1 MAFQRYKSALGE
13 HWFFSEIVA
22 EASALARTVFLNILG
37 NIFQIVT
44 SLFVMVVYNNV
55 LPYEAKSSL
64 LTLVIGISVILGFD
78 LISKILKS
86 RIVGAAND
94 KIEAHLQKRLFDKV
108 LSWDLQSR
116 PKFAGAASTL
126 MRDIE
131 STTELFTNNSI
142 STVVG
147 VPFVF
152 VNCVV
157 IYLIAG
163 PLVWVTLTILAL
175 AIMVSILFFFL
186 VSNLA
191 GQAKN
196 TSVEKNSVFLEAIT
210 NLETLKS
217 IADYEFFKSR
227 FKVADEEARAVSE
240 RLKYLLSD
248 ANSFNN
254 LLSSSAQIAVV
265 SVGAILVIEGIINP
279 GALIASMILNGKT
292 LQPVMQIA
300 GLLQKL
306 SVAKVAYKKLDQTF
320 SFVSD
325 EERRWQNISI
335 EKLVGPIKVKDLSFQ
350 PEGIQT
356 PVLNVKNLTIKAG
369 EKVGVVGSVGSG
381 KSTFLKLISGVL
393 TPTSG
398 RVSYGAF
405 DTTAINQSNLRKSV
419 SYLGQETGIFSGSIR
434 DNLTFGDESIS
445 DDRIVQ
451 AMDVTGFSS
460 VIQKFP
466 NGLSFVISEKGQE
479 LSGGQKQILALTR
492 SVLSD
497 PTFLVYDEPTSAM
510 DPRHEN
516 LFIRKM
522 SSFLDS
528 KTFIVVTHR
537 RPILALTDR
546 LIVIENGAII
556 LDGKRDD
563 VLAKFR

>member
-1 MAFQRYKSALGE
+1 MAFQKYKSALNE
-13 HWFFSEIVA
+13 HWFFSEATA
-22 EASALARTVFLNILG
+22 ERKALTRTIFLNVLG
-37 NIFQIVT
+37 NFFQIVT

-64 LTLVIGISVILGFD
+64 LTLVIGISIVIAFD
-78 LISKILKS
+78 LGAKIIKS
-86 RIVGAAND
+86 RVIGVANER
-94 KIEAHLQKRLFDKV
+94 IEKQLQKRLFDKV
-108 LSWDLQSR
+108 LSWDLQRR

-131 STTELFTNNSI
+131 STTELFTNSSI
-142 STVVG
+142 STLVG
-147 VPFVF
+147 VPFVV
-152 VNCVV
+152 VNCFV

-163 PLVWVTLTILAL
+163 PLVWVTLTILVL
-175 AIMVSILFFFL
+175 AIIVSVVFFLL

-191 GQAKN
+191 GHAKN

-217 IADYEFFKSR
+217 IADYNFFKNR
-227 FKVADEEARAVSE
+227 FDKADDESRAVSQ
-240 RLKYLLSD
+240 RLKLLLSD

-254 LLSSSAQIAVV
+254 LLSSSAQICVV
-265 SVGAILVIEGIINP
+265 SVGAILVINGTVNP
-279 GALIASMILNGKT
+279 GALIATMILNGKT

-320 SFVSD
+320 RFVSD
-325 EERRWQNISI
+325 EERRWQNISL
-335 EKLVGPIKVKDLSFQ
+335 EKLGGPIKVKELIFQ
-350 PEGIQT
+350 PEGMQV
-356 PVLNVKNLTIKAG
+356 PVLTIKNLTIKAG
-369 EKVGVVGSVGSG
+369 EKVGIVGSVGSG

-405 DTTAINQSNLRKSV
+405 DTTAINQSDLRSSV
-419 SYLGQETGIFSGSIR
+419 SYMGQDAGIFSGTFR
-434 DNLTFGDESIS
+434 ENLTFGDESIT
-445 DDRIVQ
+445 DDKIVH
-451 AMDVTGFSS
+451 AMEVTGFSS

-466 NGLSFVISEKGQE
+466 NGLSFVISENGQE
-479 LSGGQKQILALTR
+479 LSGGQKQILSLTR
-492 SVLSD
+492 SVLLD
-497 PTFLVYDEPTSAM
+497 PTFVIYDEPTSAM

-516 LFIRKM
+516 LFVKKM
-522 SSFLDS
+522 SSFLEK

-537 RPILALTDR
+537 RPILALTER

>member
-1 MAFQRYKSALGE
+1 MAFQRYKSAVNE
-13 HWFFSEIVA
+13 HWFFSELSA
-22 EASALARTVFLNILG
+22 EMGAFSRTIFLNVLG
-37 NIFQIVT
+37 NFFQIVT

-55 LPYEAKSSL
+55 LPYDATSSL
-64 LTLVIGISVILGFD
+64 LTLVIGISVVLVFD
-78 LISKILKS
+78 LVSKTLKS
-86 RIVGAAND
+86 RIIGTAND
-94 KIEAHLQKRLFDKV
+94 KIEAQLQKRLFEKV

-142 STVVG
+142 STLVG
-147 VPFVF
+147 VPFVLI
-152 VNCVV
+152 NCLV

-163 PLVWVTLTILAL
+163 PLVWVTISIVIV
-175 AIMVSILFFFL
+175 AIFVSLVFFLL

-191 GQAKN
+191 GQAKVS
-196 TSVEKNSVFLEAIT
+196 SVEKNSVFLEAIT

-217 IADYEFFKSR
+217 IADYDFFNKR
-227 FKVADEEARAVSE
+227 FKKADGEARSVSVK
-240 RLKYLLSD
+240 LKYLLSD

-265 SVGAILVIEGIINP
+265 SVGAVLVMEGIINP
-279 GALIASMILNGKT
+279 GALIASMILNGRT

-300 GLLQKL
+300 TFLQKL
-306 SVAKVAYKKLDQTF
+306 SVAKVSYKKLDQTF
-320 SFVSD
+320 TFISD

-335 EKLVGPIKVKDLSFQ
+335 KKLEGPIKIKGLTFQ
-350 PEGIQT
+350 PEGMQT
-356 PVLNVKNLTIKAG
+356 PVLSIKNLNIKAG
-369 EKVGVVGSVGSG
+369 EKIGVVGSVGSG
-381 KSTFLKLISGVL
+381 KSTFLKLVSGVL

-398 RVSYGAF
+398 RVSFGAF
-405 DTTAINQSNLRKSV
+405 DTTAINQADLRKSV
-419 SYLGQETGIFSGSIR
+419 SYLGQEAGIFSGTFR
-434 DNLTFGDESIS
+434 ENLTFGNEAIS
-445 DDRIVQ
+445 DDDIIR
-451 AMDVTGFSS
+451 AMEVTGFSS
-460 VIQKFP
+460 VIQKFQ

-479 LSGGQKQILALTR
+479 LSGGQKQILSLTR

-497 PTFLVYDEPTSAM
+497 PAFLVYDEPTSAM

-516 LFIRKM
+516 LFIKKM
-522 SSFLDS
+522 STFLQD

-556 LDGKRDD
+556 LDGNRDD

>member
-1 MAFQRYKSALGE
+1 MAFQKYKSALNE
-13 HWFFSEIVA
+13 HWFFSEVTA
-22 EASALARTVFLNILG
+22 ERKALTRTIFLNVLG
-37 NIFQIVT
+37 NFFQIVT

-64 LTLVIGISVILGFD
+64 LTLVIGISIVIAFD
-78 LISKILKS
+78 LGAKIIKS
-86 RIVGAAND
+86 RVIGVANER
-94 KIEAHLQKRLFDKV
+94 IEKQLQKRLFDKV
-108 LSWDLQSR
+108 LSWDLQRR

-131 STTELFTNNSI
+131 STTELFTNSSI
-142 STVVG
+142 STLVG
-147 VPFVF
+147 VPFVV
-152 VNCVV
+152 VNCFV

-163 PLVWVTLTILAL
+163 PLVWVTLTILVL
-175 AIMVSILFFFL
+175 AIIVSVVFFLL

-191 GQAKN
+191 GHAKN

-217 IADYEFFKSR
+217 IADYNFFKNR
-227 FKVADEEARAVSE
+227 FDKADDESRAVSQ
-240 RLKYLLSD
+240 RLKLLLSD

-254 LLSSSAQIAVV
+254 LLSSSAQICVV
-265 SVGAILVIEGIINP
+265 SVGAILVINGTVNP
-279 GALIASMILNGKT
+279 GALIATMILNGKT

-320 SFVSD
+320 RFVSD
-325 EERRWQNISI
+325 EERRWQNISL
-335 EKLVGPIKVKDLSFQ
+335 EKLGGPIKVKEVIFQ
-350 PEGIQT
+350 PEGMQV
-356 PVLNVKNLTIKAG
+356 PVLTIKNLTIKAG
-369 EKVGVVGSVGSG
+369 EKVGIVGSVGSG

-405 DTTAINQSNLRKSV
+405 DTTAINQADLRSSV
-419 SYLGQETGIFSGSIR
+419 SYMGQDAGIFSGTFR
-434 DNLTFGDESIS
+434 ENLTFGDESIT
-445 DDRIVQ
+445 DDKIVH
-451 AMDVTGFSS
+451 AMEVTGFSS

-466 NGLSFVISEKGQE
+466 NGLSFVISENGQE
-479 LSGGQKQILALTR
+479 LSGGQKQILSLTR
-492 SVLSD
+492 SVLLD
-497 PTFLVYDEPTSAM
+497 PTFVIYDEPTSAM

-516 LFIRKM
+516 LFVKKM
-522 SSFLDS
+522 SSFLEK

-537 RPILALTDR
+537 RPILALTER

>member
-1 MAFQRYKSALGE
+1 MAFQKYRSALND
-13 HWFFSEIVA
+13 HWFFSEAAA
-22 EASALARTVFLNILG
+22 ESSGLSRTIFLNVLG
-37 NIFQIVT
+37 NFFQIIT

-55 LPYEAKSSL
+55 LPYDAKSSL
-64 LTLVIGISVILGFD
+64 LTLVIGISIVIVFD
-78 LISKILKS
+78 LASKIIKS
-86 RIVGAAND
+86 RVIGTSSD
-94 KIEAHLQKRLFDKV
+94 RIEKQLQKRLFDKV

-131 STTELFTNNSI
+131 STTELFTNSSI
-142 STVVG
+142 TTLVG
-147 VPFVF
+147 VPFVA
-152 VNCVV
+152 VNCFV

-163 PLVWVTLTILAL
+163 PLVWVTISILLL
-175 AIMVSILFFFL
+175 AIIVSVVFFLL

-191 GQAKN
+191 SHAKN

-217 IADYEFFKSR
+217 IADYDFFKNR
-227 FKVADEEARAVSE
+227 FNKADDESRAVSQ
-240 RLKYLLSD
+240 RLKFLLSD

-254 LLSSSAQIAVV
+254 LLSSIAQISVV
-265 SVGAILVIEGIINP
+265 SVGAILVINETINP
-279 GALIASMILNGKT
+279 GALIATMILNGRT

-300 GLLQKL
+300 GLLQKF
-306 SVAKVAYKKLDQTF
+306 SVAKVAYKKLSQTF
-320 SFVSD
+320 ECVSE

-335 EKLVGPIKVKDLSFQ
+335 KKLTGPIRVRELVFQ
-350 PEGIQT
+350 PEGLQT
-356 PVLNVKNLTIKAG
+356 PILTIKHLNIKAG

-405 DTTAINQSNLRKSV
+405 DTTAINQADLRNSV
-419 SYLGQETGIFSGSIR
+419 SYMGQDAGIFSGTFR
-434 DNLTFGDESIS
+434 DNLTFGNLAIN
-445 DDRIVQ
+445 DDKIVE
-451 AMDVTGFSS
+451 AMEVTGFSS

-466 NGLSFVISEKGQE
+466 NGLSFVLSESGQE
-479 LSGGQKQILALTR
+479 LSGGQKQILSLTR
-492 SVLSD
+492 SVLLD
-497 PTFLVYDEPTSAM
+497 PNFVVYDEPTSAM

-522 SSFLDS
+522 SSFLEK
-528 KTFIVVTHR
+528 KTFVVVTHR

-546 LIVIENGAII
+546 LIVIENGTII